1 MDSGLAS
8 PSIPQTEVS
17 TTIDQMYRQ
26 QQQRYQQ
33 RKLKIAIRYRRRL
46 VYLRAA
52 FQQELDRAMSA
63 KLQKGLGLNIRLDE
77 QGTRHAHFIAHFE
90 FEGQQWVLTCQR
102 HLWRCDW
109 FFANNTHN
117 QVIRCSH
124 RTLEHRLCYALG
136 HIRRRRTEV
145 TPNLQTA

>member
-8 PSIPQTEVS
+8 PPTPKTNVS
-17 TTIDQMYRQ
+17 ATIDQMYRHQRQ
-26 QQQRYQQ
+26 QYQQ
-33 RKLKIAIRYRRRL
+33 RKLKIALRYRRRL

-63 KLQKGLGLNIRLDE
+63 KLQNGLGLTIRLNE

-117 QVIRCSH
+117 RVIRCTH

-136 HIRRRRTEV
+136 HIRQGQKEFI
-145 TPNLQTA
+145 PHLQTA